1 MTTAVVNN
9 PDPLTWLN
17 LGVLGLLA
25 AAAVRGLVWFQ
36 PAVKRMERD
45 IDELKAD
52 NAKLNTFIREAAVP
66 AVTTA
71 NGLSEKSTEAVRDAQ
86 ELMRFLAEELKD
98 RDRRRRY
105 GEEDR

>member
-1 MTTAVVNN
+1 MWIAVVNN

-36 PAVKRMERD
+36 PAVRRMEKD
-45 IDELKAD
+45 IDDLKAD
-52 NAKLNTFIREAAVP
+52 NAKLNSFIREAVVP

-71 NGLSEKSTEAVRDAQ
+71 NGLSQESTSAVRDAQ
-86 ELMRFLAEELKD
+86 ELMRLLAGELKD
-98 RDRRRRY
+98 RERDRRR
-105 GEEDR
+105 GDV